1 MSLTFTDLDPVPALL
16 DLESRAGASDQDREA
31 WLAERRQ
38 GITATEVRDLYLR
51 KTGRS
56 SYVSQ
61 QDLIDRKL
69 GRVEEVADLS
79 HVPVIGWGKD
89 REPIIAARLAGE
101 GFAPES
107 RVFHH
112 PQNSR
117 YLASPDGLSVTFDD
131 ELQVS
136 EIKTAG
142 YDLPPG
148 SERFDAKGY
157 LFQVQWVMFVIGAAR
172 CRFVVEERLE
182 NPDGSFFPG
191 SEHRYWIE
199 RDDALIAELVKL
211 ADEFLAELDRQRE
224 EGGPV
229 IDEEVDTHALNY
241 LRAIN
246 EEKAWA
252 ALKKE
257 SYAAVIAKGIS
268 QESPLARVTI
278 TPGTPD
284 VEFDDEVVDL
294 EAAEA
299 AHPKEAQQ
307 LARAKARVTKLQA
320 AFDELA
326 NQHTK
331 TVRAVKKGKPA
342 RATITAGKQT
352 KEQKA

>member
-1 MSLTFTDLDPVPALL
+1 MSLTISDLDTAPALA
-16 DLESRAGASDQDREA
+16 DLEARAGASDQNREA

-38 GITATEVRDLYLR
+38 GITATEIRDLYLR
-51 KTGRS
+51 RLGRS

-61 QDLIDRKL
+61 ADLIARKL
-69 GRVEEVADLS
+69 GRIDEVADLS
-79 HVPVIGWGKD
+79 HVPVIGWGKE
-89 REPIIAARLAGE
+89 REPIIAARLTGE

-112 PQNSR
+112 PDNSR
-117 YLASPDGLSVTFDD
+117 YLASPDGIAVTFDD
-131 ELQVS
+131 ELHVS

-157 LFQVQWVMFVIGAAR
+157 LFQVQWVMYVIGAAR
-172 CRFVVEERLE
+172 CRFVVEERHE
-182 NPDGSFFPG
+182 DPDGSFFPG
-191 SEHRYWIE
+191 PEHRHWIE
-199 RDDALIAELVKL
+199 RDDALIAELVAV

-224 EGGPV
+224 EGAPA
-229 IDEEVDTHALNY
+229 IDEEVDTHAVNY
-241 LRAIN
+241 LRAIA

-252 ALKKE
+252 ALKKH
-257 SYAAVIAKGIS
+257 SYAALIDLGIS
-268 QESPLARVTI
+268 QKSPLARVTI

-284 VEFDDEVVDL
+284 EVLELEEVDL

-307 LARAKARVTKLQA
+307 LARAKARVEKLQA
-320 AFDELA
+320 AWDELA

-331 TVRAVKKGKPA
+331 TVPTVKKGKAA
-342 RATITAGKQT
+342 RATVTAGKGT
-352 KEQKA
+352 K